1 MKKLIVLL
9 LLCQLMP
16 AVAFAQPEDPQRI
29 RQAAEDF
36 LRKQSA
42 GFSGESQITVG
53 AVDNRLNLA
62 TCTNIE
68 AFLPPGSKPWGKI
81 TMGVRCSSPVAWVV
95 YLSASIKVSGDYY
108 VTSGNV
114 VQGQT
119 ITANDLMKVT
129 GELSNL
135 PSGAITNPNQAI
147 GKSFNASVASG
158 TVIKSDSL
166 KSPMVV
172 QQGQSVRVTSTGK
185 GFQVA
190 TDGQALNNASEGQVA
205 KVKILSGQV
214 VSGIAKAGGVIEI
227 TY

>member
-1 MKKLIVLL
+1 MKKLFVLFLSCL
-9 LLCQLMP
+9 LTS
-16 AVAFAQPEDPQRI
+16 VAYGQSEDPQRI
-29 RQAAEDF
+29 RQIAEEY
-36 LRKQSA
+36 LKLQTA
-42 GFSGESQITVG
+42 GLTGQPQITVG
-53 AVDNRLNLA
+53 AIDNRLTLA
-62 TCTNIE
+62 SCSNPL

-81 TMGVRCSSPVAWVV
+81 TVGVRCTAPTSWIV
-95 YLSASIKVSGDYY
+95 YLSANIQVTGDYY
-108 VTSGNV
+108 VTASNLA
-114 VQGQT
+114 QGQ
-119 ITANDLMKVT
+119 IISSSDLTKLN

-135 PSGAITNPNQAI
+135 PSGSITTPSQAI
-147 GKSFNASVASG
+147 GKSLNVSVASG
-158 TVIKSDSL
+158 TVVRTDNL
-166 KSPMVV
+166 RNPMVV

>member
-9 LLCQLMP
+9 SLSQLMP

-42 GFSGESQITVG
+42 GFSGEPQINVG
-53 AVDNRLNLA
+53 AVDNRLHLA
-62 TCTNIE
+62 ACTNIE
-68 AFLPPGSKPWGKI
+68 PFLPPGSKPWGKI
-81 TMGVRCSSPVAWVV
+81 TMGVRCSNPVAWVV

-108 VTSGNV
+108 VTSGNIA
-114 VQGQT
+114 QGQT
-119 ITANDLMKVT
+119 ITANDLMKIT
-129 GELSNL
+129 GDLSNL
-135 PSGAITNPNQAI
+135 PTGAITNPNQAI
-147 GKSFNASVASG
+147 GKSFNISVTSG

-166 KSPMVV
+166 KSPMVI

-190 TDGQALNNASEGQVA
+190 TDGQALSNASEGQVA